1 LHLIVAAGVCLAVL
15 VLFAPTFSFPFLNWD
30 DQEVFVRNAA
40 LHAPG
45 FLHWAFTTTYIEH
58 YQPLAWL
65 TWGAVDRLWILTPA
79 VAHPLNVALHA
90 ACAVLVFAL
99 ARRLCGGL
107 GVPAAAALLFALHPL
122 RVEVVAWSSAMP
134 YTLALLFALLATL
147 AFLEARDRRP
157 MFALSVTL
165 YAMSLLARPI
175 AIGLPVVLFTLDWYA
190 AGTRVGRYGRIRR
203 TLPFVVLAAAA
214 AYVEST
220 ARLRAAISDVG
231 VGARL
236 TLALT
241 APLRYLWKTVAP
253 FDLTPLDSLAL
264 APRADI
270 TLIVFAAA
278 VLITISWTAWR
289 WRPDE
294 RSENVFALAP
304 GPHPR
309 RELTQMSRGRPLGM
323 AAGAWFSYLALLV
336 PVAGLLPSGLQATA
350 DRYTYLP
357 SVPLSIWIA
366 AAAAAVLARSPRS
379 IVQPLSAVA
388 AAAVIA
394 ALAWITHQQMRDWH
408 DSVALWTRAVAIDP
422 KSDIGLYNLASALAE
437 AGRRAEALARYD
449 EVLRIVP
456 DQGDARRNRNVL
468 LAATAEDDA
477 NRLAA
482 SGNLE
487 AAIDAYRR
495 AIALDPA
502 RTHAQASLGMAL
514 VEIGRTADAVPP
526 LREAIRR
533 GAPESAVPNALAFA
547 LVKAGRIR
555 EACDVLESA
564 RARFPGDANVARNLT
579 QLSDE
584 CGKR

>member
-1 LHLIVAAGVCLAVL
+1 LRLLVVGGAACVAVVL
-15 VLFAPTFSFPFLNWD
+15 LFSPTFTYPFLNWD
-30 DQEVFVRNAA
+30 DQDVFIRNTA

-45 FLHWAFTTTYIEH
+45 LLRWAFTTTYIEH

-65 TWGAVDRLWILTPA
+65 MWGALNRVQPLTPA
-79 VAHPLNVALHA
+79 AAHALNVGLHA

-99 ARRLCGGL
+99 ARCLSGRV
-107 GVPAAAALLFALHPL
+107 GVSAAAALLFALHPL
-122 RVEVVAWSSAMP
+122 RVEVVAWSSATP
-134 YTLALLFALLATL
+134 YALALLFALLSTL
-147 AFLEARDRRP
+147 AFLDARGRP
-157 MFALSVTL
+157 PMIALSIAL

-175 AIGLPVVLFTLDWYA
+175 AIGLPVVLFALDWWRGADTPVGPYA
-190 AGTRVGRYGRIRR
+190 RLWR
-203 TLPFVVLAAAA
+203 TLPFVLLAAAA

-220 ARLRAAISDVG
+220 ARLTAAISDVS

-241 APLRYLWKTVAP
+241 APFRYLWKTVAP
-253 FDLTPLDSLAL
+253 FDLTPLDPLAL
-264 APRADI
+264 TPRADI
-270 TLIVFAAA
+270 TLIVLAAA
-278 VLITISWTAWR
+278 ALIVISWMAWR
-289 WRPDE
+289 WR
-294 RSENVFALAP
+294 RRFP
-304 GPHPR
+304 G
-309 RELTQMSRGRPLGM
+309 T
-323 AAGAWFSYLALLV
+323 AVAWLSYLALV
-336 PVAGLLPSGLQATA
+336 APAAGLLPSGLQATA

-357 SVPLSIWIA
+357 AVPLSIWIA
-366 AAAAAVLARSPRS
+366 AAAAAVIARSPRS
-379 IVQPLSAVA
+379 IVQSLLPVA
-388 AAAVIA
+388 AAVVIA
-394 ALAWITHQQMRDWH
+394 ALAWITYQQTRYWR

-422 KSDIGLYNLASALAE
+422 TSDIGLYNLASALADE
-437 AGRRAEALARYD
+437 GRREEALARYD

-456 DQGDARRNRNVL
+456 DHGDALRNRDVL

-547 LVKAGRIR
+547 LAKAGRIR
-555 EACDVLESA
+555 EACDVLEAA
-564 RARFPGDANVARNLT
+564 RARFPGDANVARNLA
-579 QLSDE
+579 QLSGE
-584 CGKR
+584 CGTR